1 MIQLQ
6 RILVPTDFSEFSK
19 HAQRYGCELA
29 RRFGAE
35 LHVLNV
41 VEDTYPLV
49 PEPGMM
55 LPAASNY
62 IQQLVVSCER
72 ALQNVPSAEL
82 SEGIEVK
89 RKVVTGVAFLEIIRY
104 AKTENI
110 DLIVIGTH
118 GRGGLV
124 HVLMGSVAEKVVRKS
139 PCPVLTV
146 RPEGHDFVMP

>member
-1 MIQLQ
+1 MIS
-6 RILVPTDFSEFSK
+6 IKKVLVPTDFSEFSQR
-19 HAQRYGCELA
+19 AMRYGCEVA
-29 RRFGAE
+29 KRFEAE

-55 LPAASNY
+55 LPTAAHY
-62 IQQLVVSCER
+62 
-72 ALQNVPSAEL
+72 LQEL
-82 SEGIEVK
+82 TESSKKSIEK
-89 RKVVTGVAFLEIIRY
+89 FPQADWAGGLTITRKVVTGAPFLEIIRY
-104 AKTENI
+104 AREQNV

-118 GRGGLV
+118 GRSGLV
-124 HVLMGSVAEKVVRKS
+124 HALMGSVAEKVVRKS